1 MGRKYFHERKTVNQ
15 EMKKKTIHA
24 GLILLFVISV
34 PALGVSRERLRYG
47 VPAMTLN
54 IAPFVVA
61 RDMGYYRDE
70 GYDVEIVRAR
80 SEAIISAMVSGEI
93 AYSFST
99 NTAVMA
105 SLRGLDLMIFMIVL
119 DKQPGDFFV
128 LPRYKS
134 FSDLKGRKVGVPS
147 LSSTVGLLTRNILIS
162 KGLNP
167 GVDVTL
173 LVIGDDGTRFQAM
186 QADAIDGGILGVP
199 FNFHAIDAGFRSLG
213 RVGELAPPAP
223 QGGVVAT
230 RERMRKFP
238 QEVYKFVRA
247 SLKGYLVYRDHEA
260 LSIPIMMKFAR
271 ITDADLMKRIYR
283 YHKTNLTEEPWI
295 SLDAQ
300 QKFLSDVMKNVP
312 GKVRGLPVSDVFDP
326 SLIQKI
332 AKELEAAHW
341 KP

>member
-1 MGRKYFHERKTVNQ
+1 
-15 EMKKKTIHA
+15 MKPETKNSIICSF
-24 GLILLFVISV
+24 LVYLFIGFA
-34 PALGVSRERLRYG
+34 PALGVSAERLRYG

-105 SLRGLDLMIFMIVL
+105 SLRGLDLKILMIVL

-128 LPRYKS
+128 LPKYKS

-167 GVDVTL
+167 GVDVSL

-186 QADAIDGGILGVP
+186 QANAIDGGILGVP
-199 FNFHAIDAGFRSLG
+199 FNFHAVDVGFRSLG

-223 QGGVVAT
+223 QGGVVT
-230 RERMRKFP
+230 TKERMRNSP
-238 QEVYKFVRA
+238 QEIYKFLRA

-260 LSIPIMMKFAR
+260 LSIPIMMKFTR

-295 SLDAQ
+295 PLDAQ
-300 QKFLSDVMKNVP
+300 QKFLSDGMKSVP
-312 GKVRGLPVSDVFDP
+312 GKVRSLAVSDVFDS

-332 AKELEAAHW
+332 ATELEAAHW

>member
-1 MGRKYFHERKTVNQ
+1 MVRGFLIFLFMGF
-15 EMKKKTIHA
+15 A
-24 GLILLFVISV
+24 
-34 PALGVSRERLRYG
+34 PALGVGAERLRYG

-223 QGGVVAT
+223 QGGVVST

-300 QKFLSDVMKNVP
+300 QKFLSDVTKNVP
-312 GKVRGLPVSDVFDP
+312 GKVRGLAVSDVFDP

-332 AKELEAAHW
+332 AKELEATRW

>member
-1 MGRKYFHERKTVNQ
+1 MNWKIERNTVQ
-15 EMKKKTIHA
+15 
-24 GLILLFVISV
+24 GFVIFLFMGFA
-34 PALGVSRERLRYG
+34 PALGVTAERVRYG

-105 SLRGLDLMIFMIVL
+105 SLRGLDLKILMIVL

-128 LPRYKS
+128 LPKYKS
-134 FSDLKGRKVGVPS
+134 FSDLKGRKIGVPS
-147 LSSTVGLLTRNILIS
+147 LSSTVGLLTRNILIA

-230 RERMRKFP
+230 IERVRKSP
-238 QEVYKFVRA
+238 QEVYKFLRA
-247 SLKGYLVYRDHEA
+247 SLKGYLVYRDYEA
-260 LSIPIMMKFAR
+260 LSIPIMMKFTR

-295 SLDAQ
+295 PLDAQ
-300 QKFLSDVMKNVP
+300 QKFLSDGMKSIA
-312 GKVRGLPVSDVFDP
+312 GKVRSLTVSDVFDS

-332 AKELEAAHW
+332 AAELEAAHW